1 MSSERIQS
9 VRLEQL
15 DERYGVLR
23 LVTSPRGRSMLESVR
38 RFGQL
43 TPIVV
48 SAGESLC
55 LVDGF
60 KRLAAARTLQLDEL
74 EALHLPLSEPAALAA
89 MYSLNRHHCRLLDFE
104 EALLVRELYRSHNLT
119 QPEIAE
125 LLGHHKS
132 WVCRRLSFIERLDE
146 AVQADMRAGLLS
158 PSVVRELVRF
168 PRGQQREVAAAIHR
182 AGLTAREAAQLVSLF
197 EQRDARGRLALLER
211 PRETLA
217 DLNKAAPA
225 YDPRLGREANRLRRC
240 LARTSSALAQLGQL
254 LNPSATWTAAERDV
268 LSASAR
274 QLEATLPNVTPLVSE
289 LGQRRSDAS

>member
-1 MSSERIQS
+1 
-9 VRLEQL
+9 
-15 DERYGVLR
+15 
-23 LVTSPRGRSMLESVR
+23 
-38 RFGQL
+38 
-43 TPIVV
+43 
-48 SAGESLC
+48 
-55 LVDGF
+55 
-60 KRLAAARTLQLDEL
+60 
-74 EALHLPLSEPAALAA
+74 
-89 MYSLNRHHCRLLDFE
+89 
-104 EALLVRELYRSHNLT
+104 
-119 QPEIAE
+119 
-125 LLGHHKS
+125 
-132 WVCRRLSFIERLDE
+132 VCRRLSFIERLDE
-146 AVQADMRAGLLS
+146 AVQADLRAGLLS
-158 PSVVRELVRF
+158 PSVVRELVRL
-168 PRGQQREVAAAIHR
+168 PRGNQREVAAAIHR